1 MTTIT
6 LELPESLALRAGRAA
21 QAMHR
26 PVEEVITAMLD
37 GVLPLLDD
45 VPADMQTELVEMT
58 WLDDDA
64 LFSIADATMSDEDQQ
79 RLADLSGRNAL
90 TAGEQEELDTL
101 RDSYGKATL
110 RKARARLRCWACEA
124 DSACWRTPGPLDGRD
139 DPEIPSHGT
148 AAGHESSA

>member
-37 GVLPLLDD
+37 GVLPSLDD
-45 VPADMQTELVEMT
+45 VPADMQAELVEMT

-64 LFSIADATMSDEDQQ
+64 LLSVADATMSDEDQQ
-79 RLADLSGRNAL
+79 RLVDLSGRDAL
-90 TAGEQEELDTL
+90 A
-101 RDSYGKATL
+101 A
-110 RKARARLRCWACEA
+110 AR
-124 DSACWRTPGPLDGRD
+124 TGR
-139 DPEIPSHGT
+139 
-148 AAGHESSA
+148 A

>member
-45 VPADMQTELVEMT
+45 VPADMQAELVEMT
-58 WLDDDA
+58 WFDDDT
-64 LFSIADATMSDEDQQ
+64 LLSIADATMSDGEQQ
-79 RLADLSGRNAL
+79 RLADLSGRDAL
-90 TAGEQEELDTL
+90 AADEKEELDTL
-101 RDSYGKATL
+101 RDSYGKVTL
-110 RKARARLRCWACEA
+110 RKARALALLSVRSGKRLLA
-124 DSACWRTPGPLDGRD
+124 DSQ
-139 DPEIPSHGT
+139 
-148 AAGHESSA
+148 AA

>member
-45 VPADMQTELVEMT
+45 VPPDMQAELVEMT

-64 LFSIADATMSDEDQQ
+64 LLCVAEATMSDEDQQ
-79 RLADLSGRNAL
+79 RLVDLSGSDGLA
-90 TAGEQEELDTL
+90 AAEQEELHAL
-101 RDSYGKATL
+101 QSSYGKVTL
-110 RKARARLRCWACEA
+110 RKARALALLSVRSGKRLLA
-124 DSACWRTPGPLDGRD
+124 DAR
-139 DPEIPSHGT
+139 
-148 AAGHESSA
+148 AA

>member
-45 VPADMQTELVEMT
+45 VPPDMQAELVEMT

-64 LFSIADATMSDEDQQ
+64 LLSIADATMSNEDQQ
-79 RLADLSGRNAL
+79 RLADLSGRDAL

-110 RKARARLRCWACEA
+110 RKARALALLSVRSGKRLLA
-124 DSACWRTPGPLDGRD
+124 DVR
-139 DPEIPSHGT
+139 
-148 AAGHESSA
+148 AA

>member
-45 VPADMQTELVEMT
+45 VPDDMQAELVEMT

-64 LFSIADATMSDEDQQ
+64 LLSIADATLSDEDQQ
-79 RLADLSGRNAL
+79 RLVGLSGRDAL
-90 TAGEQEELDTL
+90 AAAEQEEIDTL

-110 RKARARLRCWACEA
+110 RKARALALLSVRSGKRLLANARPA
-124 DSACWRTPGPLDGRD
+124 
-139 DPEIPSHGT
+139 
-148 AAGHESSA
+148 

>member
-45 VPADMQTELVEMT
+45 VPADMQAEFVEMT

-64 LFSIADATMSDEDQQ
+64 LLSIADATLSDEDQQ
-79 RLADLSGRNAL
+79 RLVDLSGRDALAAAEQEALNAL
-90 TAGEQEELDTL
+90 
-101 RDSYGKATL
+101 RNSYGKVTL
-110 RKARARLRCWACEA
+110 RKARALALLSIRSGKRLLA
-124 DSACWRTPGPLDGRD
+124 DAR
-139 DPEIPSHGT
+139 
-148 AAGHESSA
+148 AA

>member
-45 VPADMQTELVEMT
+45 VPADMQAELMEMT
-58 WLDDDA
+58 WIDDDA
-64 LFSIADATMSDEDQQ
+64 LLSIADATMSDEDQQ
-79 RLADLSGRNAL
+79 RLVDLSGRDGLA
-90 TAGEQEELDTL
+90 ADEQKELENL
-101 RDSYGKATL
+101 QDSYGKLTL
-110 RKARARLRCWACEA
+110 RKARALALLSVRSGKRLLA
-124 DSACWRTPGPLDGRD
+124 DAR
-139 DPEIPSHGT
+139 
-148 AAGHESSA
+148 AA